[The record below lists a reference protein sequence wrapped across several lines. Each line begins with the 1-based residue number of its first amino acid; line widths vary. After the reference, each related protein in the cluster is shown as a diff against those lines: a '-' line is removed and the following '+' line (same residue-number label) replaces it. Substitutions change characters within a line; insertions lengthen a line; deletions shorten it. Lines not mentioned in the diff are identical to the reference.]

1 LLHRHGSRTA
11 KEATK
16 TMSRAAPKASGFA
29 LTDLAAEA
37 AASAE
42 ALVADATTALRA
54 HLAPDGALLAPTLER
69 EQRAVHGL
77 AWLATYG
84 EAVRQLAAYAERMEE
99 LGRLGDTERSL
110 VTIGLGELLAQMFAG
125 IAMSQGEI
133 ARLTDLGLADERI
146 AARRTPAVQALIAA
160 GTSAETR
167 AALAA
172 RIAESEGAATI
183 GDAGDDPTLAA
194 MRDEMRR
201 FTEKEVAPHAQR
213 WHLDNA
219 YIPLETVARMA
230 ELGVFG
236 LTIPEAY
243 GGLGLGKES
252 TCVVSEE
259 LSRGWIGV
267 GSLGTRAEI
276 AAELILSGGTDT
288 QKKKWLPG
296 IAAGAI
302 LPTAVFTEPDT
313 GSDLAALK
321 TRAVRDGGVYR
332 VYGNKTWITH
342 AARADVMT
350 LLVRTDATKPGYQG
364 LSMLIAEKPR
374 GSDAAPFPAP
384 GMSGSEIPV
393 PGYRGMKEFEIG
405 FDGFAVP
412 VENLLGEAEGE
423 GFKQLMQTF
432 ESARIQT
439 AARSIGVAQAAMDAA
454 LRYAR
459 ERKQFGKAIFAFP
472 RVADKIAMMAVE
484 ILVARQLTYRAAR
497 EKDSGRRC
505 DLEAGM
511 AKLYAARAA
520 WAAADNAVQIHGGNG
535 FALEYP
541 VSRLLADARIL
552 SIFEG
557 AAEIQAQ
564 VIARRLLDGSN

>member
-1 LLHRHGSRTA
+1 
-11 KEATK
+11 
-16 TMSRAAPKASGFA
+16 MSRAASKANGFA
-29 LTDLAAEA
+29 LTGLAADA
-37 AASAE
+37 AAGAG
-42 ALVADATTALRA
+42 ALLADAAVALRA
-54 HLAPDGALLAPTLER
+54 RVAPDGALLIPILER
-69 EQRAVHGL
+69 EQRAAHGL
-77 AWLATYG
+77 AWLATYA
-84 EAVRQLAAYAERMEE
+84 EAARQLAAYAGRMADA
-99 LGRLGDTERSL
+99 GRLGSIERSL
-110 VTIGLGELLAQMFAG
+110 VTIGLGELLAQMFGG

-133 ARLTDLGLADERI
+133 ARLADLGLPNERI
-146 AARRTPAVQALIAA
+146 AARRTPAVEALIAA
-160 GTSAETR
+160 GTSAEAR
-167 AALAA
+167 AELAMH
-172 RIAESEGAATI
+172 IAASQGAAI

-194 MRDEMRR
+194 MREEMRR
-201 FTEKEVAPHAQR
+201 FAEKEVAPHAQR

-219 YIPLETVARMA
+219 YVPLATVAQMA

-236 LTIPEAY
+236 LTIPETY

-252 TCVVSEE
+252 MCVVSEE

-276 AAELILSGGTDT
+276 AAELILSGGTNA

-332 VYGNKTWITH
+332 IYGNKTWITH
-342 AARADVMT
+342 AARADLMT
-350 LLVRTDATKPGYQG
+350 LLVRTDTAKPGYQG

-374 GSDAAPFPAP
+374 GSDGDPFPAA
-384 GMSGSEIPV
+384 GMSGGEIGV
-393 PGYRGMKEFEIG
+393 PGYRGMKEFEIA

-412 VENLLGEAEGE
+412 AENLLGEAEGE

-439 AARSIGVAQAAMDAA
+439 AARSIGVAQAAMDVA

-459 ERKQFGKAIFAFP
+459 ERQQFGKTIFSFP
-472 RVADKIAMMAVE
+472 RVADKIAVMAVE
-484 ILVARQLTYRAAR
+484 ILIARQLTYHAAR

-541 VSRLLADARIL
+541 ASRLLADARIL

-564 VIARRLLDGSN
+564 VIARRLLDGGN